1 MSSKTKIVVLRM
13 KEIIYTAIFIG
24 LAIFLILLFFFM
36 FRSEKEAPAPTAESV
51 SPAVYAP
58 GVYSASLSL
67 GRQNVNVEVAVSP
80 DRISAVTLVPLSDS
94 VAAMY
99 PLMQPSMDALSA
111 QILESQSLEGLEYPP
126 VYLHGSDERHKNRG
140 CKGGPSKGSPIKGL
154 DNSGS

>member
-111 QILESQSLEGLEYPP
+111 QILESQSLEGLEYPASSQ
-126 VYLHGSDERHKNRG
+126 YTSMALMNA
-140 CKGGPSKGSPIKGL
+140 IKTAVAKAAL
-154 DNSGS
+154 PKEAP

>member
-111 QILESQSLEGLEYPP
+111 QILESQSLEDLEYPA
-126 VYLHGSDERHKNRG
+126 GSQYTSMALMNA
-140 CKGGPSKGSPIKGL
+140 IKTAVAKAAL
-154 DNSGS
+154 PKEAP

>member
-67 GRQNVNVEVAVSP
+67 GRQNVNVEVA
-80 DRISAVTLVPLSDS
+80 AVTLVPLSDS

-99 PLMQPSMDALSA
+99 PLIQPSMDALSA
-111 QILESQSLEGLEYPP
+111 QILESQSLEGLEYPA
-126 VYLHGSDERHKNRG
+126 GSQYTSMALMNA
-140 CKGGPSKGSPIKGL
+140 IKTAVAKAAL
-154 DNSGS
+154 PKEAP